1 MFVSYDPMKRK
12 EATYHLVILTIS
24 FVFFSFVFWSTKLLL
39 GPLYLTKAEK
49 AMLKN
54 KKLGLYVKQSVGG

>member
-12 EATYHLVILTIS
+12 ETAYHLVILTIHLL
-24 FVFFSFVFWSTKLLL
+24 FFSFHFWSTKLLL

-49 AMLKN
+49 AMSKY
-54 KKLGLYVKQSVGG
+54 KKLGLYVKQSGGG